1 MCYGYIWWCKFRYHQ
16 SEFLKSLQPYFQL
29 IKNNRNYRLLWISQA
44 VSNFGDWFGLLAL
57 YALIAKYSDSELL
70 LGLIIVVKMMS
81 LALFSPFAGYLADR
95 FNRRKLMILC
105 DFARAAA
112 LLGILLVRSP
122 ETLWIAFI
130 LTSIQMMLSAL
141 FEPAKT
147 SSIPNVTTPEQ
158 LVDAN
163 VISTATWSII
173 FTSGMAIGGFAT
185 EWLGTD
191 LVFILDAFSYII
203 SAWFLYRAVIP
214 QTEQTVEEKLR
225 TRNPF
230 VGIKEGAQYLISNKH
245 ILRPSIAKGTSTM
258 FLGGLVYLLIIVS
271 EDVLNMGS
279 IGLGLLYAARGIGTG
294 VGPVIGRRVFKD
306 QKDWVMV
313 MGFSILTTGL
323 MYMVVGWST
332 SILLM
337 ILFVFLAHSAS
348 GANWVMSTILL
359 QKRTTDT
366 FRGRI
371 FSTEWLLFTIAN
383 SLSVTVAAACLEF
396 NLIGVK
402 PLIMIYGGVMLI
414 AGVVWTISVT
424 KQEKAYQNI
433 SSQKYVN
440 K

>member
-1 MCYGYIWWCKFRYHQ
+1 M
-16 SEFLKSLQPYFQL
+16 KSLKPYIKL
-29 IKNNRNYRLLWISQA
+29 IKENKDFRLLWLSQS

-57 YALIAKYSDSELL
+57 YALIGKYSDSELL
-70 LGLIIVVKMMS
+70 LGLIIVVKMLS

-95 FNRRKLMILC
+95 FNRRKLMIFC

-122 ETLWIAFI
+122 ETLWIAFA
-130 LTSIQMMLSAL
+130 LTSLQMMLSAL

-191 LVFILDAFSYII
+191 LVFILDAFSYLI
-203 SAWFLYRAVIP
+203 SAWFVYKAVIP
-214 QTEQTVEEKLR
+214 QVEQSAAEKNR
-225 TRNPF
+225 TKNPF

-271 EDVLNMGS
+271 EDVLKMGS

-294 VGPVIGRRVFKD
+294 VGPIIGRRLFQS

-313 MGFSILTTGL
+313 MGFSILITGL
-323 MYMVVGWST
+323 MYLVVGWS
-332 SILLM
+332 SGILVM

-359 QKRTTDT
+359 QQRTTDT

-371 FSTEWLLFTIAN
+371 FSTEWLLFTVAN
-383 SLSVTVAAACLEF
+383 SFSVVVAAVCLELE
-396 NLIGVK
+396 LISVK
-402 PLIMIYGGVMLI
+402 PLIMIYGGIMIL
-414 AGVVWTISVT
+414 AGIVWTMTVS
-424 KQEKAYQNI
+424 KNEKVYQSNF
-433 SSQKYVN
+433 VN
-440 K
+440 AE

>member
-1 MCYGYIWWCKFRYHQ
+1 M
-16 SEFLKSLQPYFQL
+16 KSLQPYLQL
-29 IKNNRNYRLLWISQA
+29 IKENRNYRQLWLSQA

-57 YALIAKYSDSELL
+57 YAVIAKYSESELL
-70 LGLIIVVKMMS
+70 LGLIIVVKMLS
-81 LALFSPFAGYLADR
+81 LAFFSPFAGYLADR
-95 FNRRKLMILC
+95 FNRRKLMIFC

-122 ETLWIAFI
+122 ETLWIAFV

-147 SSIPNVTTPEQ
+147 SSIPNVTTPDQ

-173 FTSGMAIGGFAT
+173 FTSGMALGGFAT
-185 EWLGTD
+185 ELLGTD
-191 LVFILDAFSYII
+191 LVFILDAGSYII
-203 SAWFLYRAVIP
+203 SAWFLYRATIP
-214 QTEQTVEEKLR
+214 QVEQSAEEKHR

-230 VGIKEGAQYLISNKH
+230 IGIKEGFTYLTSSRH

-271 EDVLNMGS
+271 EEVLMMGS
-279 IGLGLLYAARGIGTG
+279 IGLGLLYAARGFGTG
-294 VGPVIGRRVFKD
+294 VGPIIGRRLFKD

-313 MGFSILTTGL
+313 MGFSILTTGI
-323 MYMVVGWST
+323 MYVVVGWST

-337 ILFVFLAHSAS
+337 ILFVFLAHTAS

-371 FSTEWLLFTIAN
+371 FSTEWLLFTVAN
-383 SLSVTVAAACLEF
+383 SFSVMVAATCLELE
-396 NLIGVK
+396 LISVK
-402 PLIMIYGGVMLI
+402 PLIMIYGGMMIVSGI
-414 AGVVWTISVT
+414 VWSITVT
-424 KQEKAYQNI
+424 KNEKNYQDLL
-433 SSQKYVN
+433 VL
-440 K
+440 